1 MSALRSAASARTG
14 FADATTVRPIVH
26 RTRGTTRGPIT
37 RLASPSDVGRLIK
50 PFVFLDLFDAPVGRE
65 IGQGFGWHP
74 HSGIAT
80 LTLPMEGQITYQE
93 SISPDGSIPEGGVEW
108 MRASGGV
115 WHTGGGL
122 GDGPIR
128 GFQLWVALPP
138 ELENEAAASQH
149 LAPKEIP
156 SIGPAR
162 LLLGRYGHTESPLA
176 LTAPSGINYL
186 DVRLGAGERWSYRP
200 PQGHLVGWIA
210 VQQGELER
218 PDRIGSGELV
228 IFDRSEA
235 AIEIRAWTDA
245 RFVLGSAVPHPYEL
259 ALGYYSVHT
268 SPAAL
273 EKGEREIARLGRALR
288 VQGRLPAAPSKSR
301 TN

>member
-1 MSALRSAASARTG
+1 MNALARAARI
-14 FADATTVRPIVH
+14 DTTAARPIVH
-26 RTRGTTRGPIT
+26 RTRGVTSGPIT
-37 RLASPSDVGRLIK
+37 RLVSPSDIGQLIK

-80 LTLPMEGQITYQE
+80 LTLPMEGRITYRE

-108 MRASGGV
+108 MRAGGGV

-128 GFQLWVALPP
+128 GFQLWIALPP

-149 LAPKEIP
+149 LAPHDIP

-162 LLLGRYGHTESPLA
+162 LLLGRYDHSESPLA

-186 DVRLGAGERWSYRP
+186 EVRLGAGERWTYRP
-200 PQGHLVGWIA
+200 PQGHRVGWIA
-210 VQQGELER
+210 VQQGELEK

-228 IFDRSEA
+228 VFDQSET
-235 AIEIRAWTDA
+235 AIEILARTDV
-245 RFVLGSAVPHPYEL
+245 RFVLGSAVPHPHEL

-268 SPAAL
+268 SQAAL

-288 VQGRLPAAPSKSR
+288 AQGRLTAAPSK
-301 TN
+301 N